1 VSTHELMNIV
11 QARGL
16 SIVLDNGRP
25 VIKRARDNHGAI
37 TDKLLAVL
45 KRHRERIIAI
55 LSREGERP

>member
-1 VSTHELMNIV
+1 MSTQEVLKIV
-11 QARGL
+11 EARGL

-45 KRHRERIIAI
+45 KRHRERIIAH
-55 LSREGERP
+55 LSRAGGQP